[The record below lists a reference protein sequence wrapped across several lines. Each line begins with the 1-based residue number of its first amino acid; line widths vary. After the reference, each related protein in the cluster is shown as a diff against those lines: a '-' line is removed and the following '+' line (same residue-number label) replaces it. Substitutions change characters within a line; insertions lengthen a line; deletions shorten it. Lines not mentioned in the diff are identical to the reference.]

1 MELVLT
7 GNCCLELSFLWE
19 RYISIIYIF
28 GERVAEEAGV
38 LILPNFLI
46 FYKES
51 FPPSDKFFS
60 ILTLEDNKSY
70 VYLSYMI

>member
-1 MELVLT
+1 M
-7 GNCCLELSFLWE
+7 
-19 RYISIIYIF
+19 IYIF